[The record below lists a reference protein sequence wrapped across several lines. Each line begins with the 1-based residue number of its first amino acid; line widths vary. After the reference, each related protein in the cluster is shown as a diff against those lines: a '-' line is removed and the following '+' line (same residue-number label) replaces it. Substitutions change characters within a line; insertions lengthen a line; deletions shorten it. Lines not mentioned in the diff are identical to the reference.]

1 MRPAERSIREEK
13 QHRLFQLPER
23 RGARP
28 LPGRFAM
35 LSLDRTRLR
44 MRPRTLVFITLLAL
58 CHPSA
63 DGQALTNTAP
73 LPATSSRAPSSAA
86 TAAAQAPVAALPD
99 DPGQEILPVARPVPA
114 PATGTPV
121 EWQAQRQEWAGN
133 LVTLTG
139 KVVFHYRDYVLRA
152 DKVTYNRASTEVE
165 ADGHLQ
171 LAGGPNDLLVNAT
184 HGEMRLDTHTARF
197 YDISGS
203 QGVRTAGRTVVYSTP
218 NPFLFSARVFIQ
230 NGEGNYRLVD
240 GSFTNC
246 RIPHPDWRII
256 AHSIALA
263 DGRASTSNSFFEVLD
278 VPVFY
283 LPYLRHATAATG
295 RESGLLIPVVG
306 NDTIRGYTLGEQVYW
321 AINRSMDAVL
331 GMEYFSKRGPAP
343 NGDFR
348 YKGPGLDHAIVRFS
362 ALFDRGLQQPTPT
375 GTQTVKQG
383 GVDIASEGSK
393 DFSAYTRL
401 AGTAEYLSSYV
412 YRLVFNDNYSQAT
425 SSQVS
430 SDIAFTHAR
439 NGFVPSVSLERFQNY
454 AGTTNGDEVRILHLP
469 NVRYDVL
476 DHPLARGRL
485 YWGLGSSLN
494 YLSRSEPSFHA
505 RNVGRFDLYPHLV
518 LPLQAGGW
526 NVVAEGALRD
536 TSYTISQNPDLTGAH
551 QGIPTISHDAVHR
564 IDAEASLDI
573 RPPALERDFHLGF
586 AHRELRHVV
595 EPELTYRLIDG
606 IGSEARNVLLFDT
619 TDVVTDTNQAGYS
632 LTQRLYLRRSEQTSC
647 PSDSSQQDSHAGA
660 ADRCSNGAREWASW
674 RIMQD
679 FYIDPKFG
687 GALIPG
693 RRNVFESTLGLT
705 GVAFLTSLRS
715 LSPVIS
721 RMRFEAVPNL
731 RIQWD
736 LDYDPKRGGI
746 DANNIFA
753 GYSFGHTTIGMGD
766 ALLNAVDE
774 ATGTTKTT
782 LSTNLVEPYFQIG
795 AQNRVGF
802 NLAVNGGYDFVQRTV
817 QYAGVQAVYNWDC
830 CGLMLGY
837 RRFELGALGAVS
849 RDETEWLYSFTLAN
863 FGNVGDIHRGNAI
876 FRDPTLA
883 PAY

>member
-1 MRPAERSIREEK
+1 
-13 QHRLFQLPER
+13 
-23 RGARP
+23 
-28 LPGRFAM
+28 
-35 LSLDRTRLR
+35 

-58 CHPSA
+58 CHPFV
-63 DGQALTNTAP
+63 DGQALTNVAP
-73 LPATSSRAPSSAA
+73 APATPSVVPASAP
-86 TAAAQAPVAALPD
+86 TPVPEPVSALPD
-99 DPGQEILPVARPVPA
+99 DPGQELLPVAKPVPQ

-121 EWQAQRQEWAGN
+121 EWRAQRQEWMGN
-133 LVTLTG
+133 IVTLTG
-139 KVVFHYRDYVLRA
+139 NVVFHYRDYVLHA
-152 DKVTYNRASTEVE
+152 DKVTYNRVTTELE

-184 HGEMRLDTHTARF
+184 HGDMRLDTHTARF
-197 YDISGS
+197 YNISGS

-230 NGEGNYRLVD
+230 NGEGNFRLVD

-263 DGRASTSNSFFEVLD
+263 NGEASTNSSFFELFQI
-278 VPVFY
+278 PIFY
-283 LPYLRHATAATG
+283 LPYLRHAMGATG

-306 NDTIRGYTLGEQVYW
+306 NDSIRGYTFGEQVYW

-362 ALFDRGLQQPTPT
+362 ALFDRGFQQATPT
-375 GTQTVKQG
+375 GTETVKQG

-494 YLSRSEPSFHA
+494 FLSRSEPSFHA

-526 NVVAEGALRD
+526 SMVAEGALRS
-536 TSYTISQNPDLTGAH
+536 TSYTISQNPDLTGAN
-551 QGIPTISHDAVHR
+551 QGIPTISHDPLHR
-564 IDAEASLDI
+564 FDAEASIDI
-573 RPPALERDFHLGF
+573 RPPAFERDFHLGF
-586 AHRELRHVV
+586 VHRELRHVV
-595 EPELTYRLIDG
+595 EPELMYRWVSG
-606 IGSEARNVLLFDT
+606 IGAEARNALLFDT
-619 TDVVTDTNQAGYS
+619 TDVVTDTDQAGYS
-632 LTQRLYLRRSEQTSC
+632 LTQRFYLRRTGQTPC
-647 PSDSSQQDSHAGA
+647 PSKASKKAADSGA
-660 ADRCSNGAREWASW
+660 AGHCANAAREWASW
-674 RIMQD
+674 QILQD
-679 FYIDPKFG
+679 FYIDPTFG
-687 GALIPG
+687 GALISG
-693 RRNVFESTLGLT
+693 RRNVFQSTLDLT
-705 GVAFLTSLRS
+705 GVAFLTSPRN

-721 RMRFEAVPNL
+721 RMRFEVVPNL

-736 LDYDPKRGGI
+736 LDYDPKRAGI

-766 ALLNAVDE
+766 AMLNAVDE
-774 ATGTTKTT
+774 VTGTSSTT
-782 LSTNLVEPYFQIG
+782 LRTQLVEPYLQFG
-795 AQNRVGF
+795 KPSSAGF
-802 NLAVNGGYDFVQRTV
+802 NMAVNGGYDFVQRTL

-837 RRFELGALGAVS
+837 RRFELGAVGAVS

-863 FGNVGDIHRGNAI
+863 FGNVGDIHRANAI
-876 FRDPTLA
+876 FRDPTQP